1 MFKSIYI
8 SLIPCLALILLV
20 KMRPSRQLLSL
31 KYLTSAVPKQPI
43 PSVSLSAHK
52 QKVKPQV
59 DLNKLVW
66 DAYDL
71 NSYFKILNYEEP
83 LGSQLVKA
91 DTLFH
96 DSRTKHE
103 WTCSLFSDIPDV
115 KVKRLE
121 EERHYKLDLVEP
133 YKWNEYHS
141 NLLNSRTSFGVEPLM
156 LVPLPEVLF
165 VGHTNAGKSSLI
177 NNVFARRE
185 KARIA
190 SSETGLAF
198 ESRQAGF
205 TKCLICFN
213 VNSRLRLID
222 TPGYGERSIENQ
234 GSLVLDY
241 IQQRKQLK
249 KTYIVIDGSLG
260 CRPEDELVM
269 DHLQQNKTPFEIVFT
284 KLDEVVKKKFSKEII
299 KRNVLSDEKT
309 AHDLAT
315 DGNSRV
321 VEHFLRVMEEASLS
335 RYSMLKGVL
344 FNNSRTNNIL
354 KKRSG
359 YRELRGS
366 IVKTCG
372 L

>member
-1 MFKSIYI
+1 MH
-8 SLIPCLALILLV
+8 
-20 KMRPSRQLLSL
+20 PSRQLLSL
-31 KYLTSAVPKQPI
+31 KYLTSAVPKQPV
-43 PSVSLSAHK
+43 PSVSLTSHNK
-52 QKVKPQV
+52 KLQQHV

-71 NSYFKILNYEEP
+71 NSYFKLLSYEEP
-83 LGSQLVKA
+83 LGSQFVKA

-96 DSRTKHE
+96 ESKTKHE
-103 WTCSLFSDIPDV
+103 WTCGLFADIPDV

-121 EERHYKLDLVEP
+121 EERNHKLDLVEP
-133 YKWNEYHS
+133 YRWNDYHT
-141 NLLNSRTSFGVEPLM
+141 NLLHSRTSFGVEPLM
-156 LVPLPEVLF
+156 LLSLPEVLF

-185 KARIA
+185 LARAA
-190 SSETGLAF
+190 SAETGLAF

-205 TKCLICFN
+205 TKCLVCFN
-213 VNSRLRLID
+213 VNTKLRLID
-222 TPGYGERSIENQ
+222 TPGYGEHSVENQ

-241 IQQRKQLK
+241 IKQREQLK
-249 KTYIVIDGSLG
+249 KTYIVVDGTIG
-260 CRPEDELVM
+260 CRPEDALVM
-269 DHLQQNKTPFEIVFT
+269 DHLQQNKRPFEIVFT
-284 KLDEVVKKKFSKEII
+284 KLDEVVKKKFPKDII
-299 KRNVLSDEKT
+299 KKYVLCDENA
-309 AHDLAT
+309 AHELAT
-315 DGNSRV
+315 EGNSRV
-321 VEHFLRVMEEASLS
+321 VEHFLSVMERAGLPS
-335 RYSMLKGVL
+335 YTMLQGMF